1 MHGSP
6 MVRYFSKFLYILGE
20 KKSRLITVVFLF
32 LLTACLD
39 TLGIGLIGPFVL
51 LATSPES
58 IYENAWLNWLYT
70 HSTLKNENHFLGVF
84 GLAIVVTFYAKSY
97 LNFYVQKYILHFTYN
112 QQGELSKKLLRAY
125 LLAPY
130 TFHLN
135 SNTALLIQNIT
146 HEVRGF
152 ANGVMLPI
160 LNSIAYIIVS
170 LFLALLLIKT
180 SFMSAAAILF
190 MLLIP
195 IFLYRS
201 FKDKLARWGKEGSI
215 ANFEIHRTINHSL
228 GGLKELRIIGCEAY
242 FGEQMDR
249 YTRQFEN
256 TVAESQVF
264 KLLPRILIEALLI
277 TFLVGL
283 TSILLISNSN
293 PKNLTVILGVFAMA
307 SIRLIPAISQLTNS
321 VGSLRQNSYSLNKL
335 YLDLKELEK
344 LRLDRKLGHSKQ
356 SEQAWS
362 NSASVETML
371 FEEQIVLEKVSYA
384 YPNSQN
390 LVLDNVSLTL
400 EKGKSIAL
408 IGRSGAGKTTLVDV
422 ILGLLTPSSG
432 DIKVDGVS
440 VYQDLRA
447 WQNIVGY
454 IPQSIFLMDDT
465 LENNIAFGVPNHLI
479 DPDRLESA
487 IQAAQLTEL
496 IESLP
501 EGLKTVMGER
511 GIRLSGGQRQR
522 VGIARALY
530 HEREVLVLDEATAAL
545 DNQTEQLV
553 NDAIKA
559 LSGTKTLIII
569 AHRLTTIEHCD
580 RVYLMEKGHV
590 VKSGSYAE
598 VVLAESLALNSQ

>member
-1 MHGSP
+1 MNGSP

-20 KKSRLITVVFLF
+20 RKSRLITVVFLF

-39 TLGIGLIGPFVL
+39 TVGIGLIGPFVL

-84 GLAIVVTFYAKSY
+84 GLAIVITFYAKSY
-97 LNFYVQKYILHFTYN
+97 LNFYVQKYIMHFTYN

-170 LFLALLLIKT
+170 VFLAVLLIKT
-180 SFMSAAAILF
+180 SFMSAVAILF

-264 KLLPRILIEALLI
+264 KLLPRILIEAILI

-321 VGSLRQNSYSLNKL
+321 IGSLRQNSYSLNKL
-335 YLDLKELEK
+335 YLDLKELEE
-344 LRLDRKLGHSKQ
+344 LRLDRKTLGGAGS
-356 SEQAWS
+356 SNQAWS
-362 NSASVETML
+362 TSASEQTMP
-371 FEEQIVLEKVSYA
+371 FKERVVLEKVNYA

-390 LVLDNVSLTL
+390 LVLEDISLTL

-422 ILGLLTPSSG
+422 ILGLLTPTAG
-432 DIKVDGVS
+432 DITVDGVS
-440 VYQDLRA
+440 IYQDLRA

-479 DPDRLESA
+479 DSNRLESA

-501 EGLKTVMGER
+501 DGLKTVMGER

-530 HEREVLVLDEATAAL
+530 HEREILVLDEATAAL

-569 AHRLTTIEHCD
+569 AHRLTTIEYCD
-580 RVYLMEKGHV
+580 RVYLMEKGRV
-590 VKSGSYAE
+590 VKSGSYDE
-598 VVLAESLALNSQ
+598 VVARNPISK